1 MISKP
6 LSLVLLL
13 AVLSGCTERRQA
25 TLLEQA
31 EGRLGESRPAEAA
44 ELYRKVISL
53 DVDSKTAV
61 KAYYRL
67 GFAQETYLKDYEGAL
82 TSYQEFIKHSE
93 DPVSI
98 YEVQKRLGN
107 ICFQQ
112 LLDSERAIEI
122 YRKLLLANPDTL
134 EADLFLFRIAQS
146 YFRMNK
152 FEDARKEY
160 QNLLERY
167 PKSQF
172 AAHARYAIG
181 NTYFMQG
188 SYSVAM
194 EALKQ
199 VLRLHPNSDDAVE
212 AQYLMAQCL
221 EHDGKIQNATEM
233 YQSLKDRY
241 PVPEVIELRLAE
253 IHKRNK
259 IPKRADAD
267 RP

>member
-1 MISKP
+1 MKYKT
-6 LSLVLLL
+6 LALAFLLVALT
-13 AVLSGCTERRQA
+13 ACTERRQSR
-25 TLLEQA
+25 LLDQA
-31 EGRLGESRPAEAA
+31 ELRLGESRPAEAA

-53 DVDSKTAV
+53 DADSKPAV

-67 GFAQETYLKDYEGAL
+67 GFALETYLKDYEGAL
-82 TSYQEFIKHSE
+82 LSYQEFIKHSE
-93 DPVSI
+93 DQVSI
-98 YEVQKRLGN
+98 YEVQKRLAN
-107 ICFQQ
+107 IYFQH
-112 LLDSERAIEI
+112 LLDSEKAVET
-122 YRKLLLANPDTL
+122 YRKLLLANPETL
-134 EADLFLFRIAQS
+134 EADQFLFRVAQA

-152 FEDARKEY
+152 FEEARKEF

-172 AAHARYAIG
+172 TAKARYSIG

-188 SYSVAM
+188 SYPVAI

-221 EHDGKIQNATEM
+221 EHDGKTQNAAEM

-253 IHKRNK
+253 LLKRNK
-259 IPKRADAD
+259 EPKK
-267 RP
+267 

>member
-1 MISKP
+1 MKRKA
-6 LSLVLLL
+6 LLLFLLL
-13 AVLSGCTERRQA
+13 AAVGCTERRQSR
-25 TLLEQA
+25 LLDQA
-31 EGRLGESRPAEAA
+31 EVRLSENRPAEAA
-44 ELYRKVISL
+44 ELYRKLISL

-82 TSYQEFIKHSE
+82 GSYLEFIKHSE
-93 DPVSI
+93 DPVSV
-98 YEVQKRLGN
+98 YEVQKRLAN
-107 ICFQQ
+107 LYFQH
-112 LLDSERAIEI
+112 LLDSDKAVET
-122 YRKLLLANPDTL
+122 YRKLLVANPDTL
-134 EADLFLFRIAQS
+134 EADLFLFRIAQAF
-146 YFRMNK
+146 FRMNK
-152 FEDARKEY
+152 FEDARKEF

-172 AAHARYAIG
+172 SAKARYSIG

-221 EHDGKIQNATEM
+221 EHDGKSQQAAEM

-241 PVPEVIELRLAE
+241 PVPEVIELRIAE
-253 IHKRNK
+253 IQTRNK
-259 IPKRADAD
+259 EPKK
-267 RP
+267 